1 MSVDSCRESVSQHSP
16 SAQAMNIF
24 VAVRAL
30 FDNVSLQVNRGDRIG
45 A

>member
-1 MSVDSCRESVSQHSP
+1 LQRIGEPAFP

-24 VAVRAL
+24 VVVWAL
-30 FDNVSLQVNRGDRIG
+30 FDDVSFQVNGGDRID

>member
-1 MSVDSCRESVSQHSP
+1 LQRIGEPAFP